1 MDDGSTL
8 LVNIEERVVF
18 REHLGTRRA
27 VAG

>member
-18 REHLGTRRA
+18 REHLCPRRA
-27 VAG
+27 IAG